1 MIDAHCHI
9 DLFPN
14 PTKIADQAD
23 RAGVLTITVTNLPS
37 AFDKAHPHVKQ
48 FKRLRLALGLH
59 PLVAARHAAER
70 QRFQE
75 LVDETSYIGEV
86 GLDFSREGVATK
98 AIQIE
103 SFRFVLQTLRGK
115 AKFVTLHSRRAES
128 VVLDMLGEEKRSPM
142 VFHWYSGS
150 LAVLQRVLDQGHYF
164 SFNPAMTLSPNG
176 RKIIERVPPERVL
189 TETDAPFVKIGDR
202 AAVPADVIIV
212 ENYLASVWKS
222 NAVAVRNRIRENF
235 LTLIEPIRISG

>member
-37 AFDKAHPHVKQ
+37 AFDKAQPHVKQ
-48 FKRLRLALGLH
+48 FKRLRHALGLH
-59 PLVAARHAAER
+59 PLLAAQHATER
-70 QRFQE
+70 RRFRE

-86 GLDFSREGVATK
+86 GLDFGREGISTK
-98 AIQIE
+98 ETQIE

-115 AKFVTLHSRRAES
+115 SKFVTLHSRRAES
-128 VVLDMLGEEKRSPM
+128 AVLDILEEEKRSPV
-142 VFHWYSGS
+142 VFHWFSGP
-150 LAVLQRVLDQGHYF
+150 LNALQRALDQGHYF

-176 RKIIERVPPERVL
+176 HKIIERVPPGRVL
-189 TETDAPFVKIGDR
+189 TETDAPFVKVGGR
-202 AAVPADVIIV
+202 TATPPDVVIV
-212 ENYLASVWKS
+212 ENYLASVWNTGAAS
-222 NAVAVRNRIRENF
+222 VRSRIRENF
-235 LTLIEPIRISG
+235 LTLIEPLRTS